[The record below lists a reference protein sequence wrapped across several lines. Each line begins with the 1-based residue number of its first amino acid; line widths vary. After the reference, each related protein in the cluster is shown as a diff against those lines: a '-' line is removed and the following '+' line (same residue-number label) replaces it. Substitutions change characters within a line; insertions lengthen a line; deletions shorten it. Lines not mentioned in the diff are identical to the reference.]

1 MSAIIFIMLFELS
14 QVIYVKKHPKKQLIE
29 WNWEKCEFGYG
40 TKCLI

>member
-1 MSAIIFIMLFELS
+1 MSAIIFITLFELS
-14 QVIYVKKHPKKQLIE
+14 QVIYVKKQLIE